1 MAVGLRRAGQLLAI
15 AVVLALLAVLVW
27 RVVRDSEGG
36 AAAALRRG
44 EHPAAPDFDL
54 ERLDEAGRLELSSLR
69 GKAVVL
75 NFWASWCLPC
85 KQEAPRL
92 QAAWKKWRP
101 KGVVV
106 VGLDANDFK
115 SDARRF
121 ARRYEV
127 TYPIVH
133 DGPGRLLDDYGL
145 AAFPETFFIRPDG
158 RLSQRRQGD
167 VSKDDVGAGTKG
179 APGGRSGEEAA

>member
-1 MAVGLRRAGQLLAI
+1 MALGLRRAGQLLAI
-15 AVVLALLAVLVW
+15 AAVLALLAVLIW

-44 EHPAAPDFDL
+44 EHPVAPEFDL
-54 ERLDEAGRLELSSLR
+54 ERLDGPGRLELAGLR

-85 KQEAPRL
+85 KAEAPRL
-92 QAAWKKWRP
+92 EAAWKKWKP

-121 ARRYEV
+121 ARRYDI

-133 DGPGRLLDDYGL
+133 DGPGRMLDDYGL
-145 AAFPETFFIRPDG
+145 TGFPETFFIRPDG
-158 RLSQRRQGD
+158 RLASWSQGELSVEDIESGIR
-167 VSKDDVGAGTKG
+167 GALAG
-179 APGGRSGEEAA
+179 

>member
-1 MAVGLRRAGQLLAI
+1 MVVGLRRAGQVLAI

-36 AAAALRRG
+36 AADALRRG
-44 EHPAAPDFDL
+44 EQAQAPAFDL
-54 ERLDEAGRLELSSLR
+54 ERLDEAGRLQLSSLR

-85 KQEAPRL
+85 KEEAPRL
-92 QAAWKKWRP
+92 EAAWQKWRS

-106 VGLDANDFK
+106 VGIDANDFK

-121 ARRYEV
+121 ARRYKV
-127 TYPIVH
+127 TYPLVH
-133 DGPGRLLDDYGL
+133 DGPGDLLDDYGL
-145 AAFPETFFIRPDG
+145 SAFPETFFVRPDG
-158 RLSQRRQGD
+158 RLSSWTQGEL
-167 VSKDDVGAGTKG
+167 SEAEIEAGI
-179 APGGRSGEEAA
+179 REAFAT